1 LHNEIYF
8 NENIRVDIGV
18 VWLKDVMIFLI
29 RNMPYYKMMDNYKL
43 IDDNNDRK
51 LKRLNIDLG
60 SGDIVQR
67 VLSIN
72 PYK

>member
-1 LHNEIYF
+1 LLHNEIYF

-29 RNMPYYKMMDNYKL
+29 KNMLYYKMMNRYKL
-43 IDDNNDRK
+43 IDDGELQK
-51 LKRLNIDLG
+51 LNIDLG
-60 SGDIVQR
+60 TGDIIQR